1 MDRERSAGGQIVVF
15 EKEINEIKNRLLGAS
30 EKPAASSATAQ
41 PIVMY
46 STRFCPYCIR
56 ARGLLQSKGWDYQDI
71 SVDGDHALRSE
82 MMEKSGRHTVPQIW
96 IGDQHIGGCDELF
109 RLEVGNQLEKMVTG
123 ENQ

>member
-1 MDRERSAGGQIVVF
+1 MFIKEVKRIEDRVQGRSD
-15 EKEINEIKNRLLGAS
+15 KR
-30 EKPAASSATAQ
+30 AATDATSQ

-46 STRFCPYCIR
+46 TTRFCPYCIR

-71 SVDGDHALRSE
+71 PVDADQGLRSE
-82 MMEKSGRHTVPQIW
+82 MMQKSGQHTVPQIW

-109 RLEVGNQLEKMVTG
+109 RLEVGNQLKAMVMG

>member
-1 MDRERSAGGQIVVF
+1 MF
-15 EKEINEIKNRLLGAS
+15 MKEIKGINDRMRGRSDKLAV
-30 EKPAASSATAQ
+30 PAATSQ

-46 STRFCPYCIR
+46 TTRFCPYCIR

-71 SVDGDHALRSE
+71 RVDADQGLRSE
-82 MMEKSGRHTVPQIW
+82 MMQKSGQHTVPQIW

-109 RLEVGNQLEKMVTG
+109 RLEVGNQLKAMVMG

>member
-1 MDRERSAGGQIVVF
+1 MFMKVIKGIKDRMPGRSDKLAV
-15 EKEINEIKNRLLGAS
+15 
-30 EKPAASSATAQ
+30 PAATSL

-46 STRFCPYCIR
+46 TTRFCPYCIA

-71 SVDGDHALRSE
+71 PVDADQGLRLE
-82 MMEKSGRHTVPQIW
+82 MRQKSGQHTVPQIW

-109 RLEVGNQLEKMVTG
+109 RLEVGNQLNAMVMG